1 MPIRGEEIRVTEDD
15 VTATARPSDNGRA
28 AGQRSMDAL
37 RAAFMQKIFSF
48 IQSASVEELAQI
60 RQAIDRRDPPGR
72 ANMGHRAVLSL
83 YLNLTPWLILFP
95 VVMIPA
101 MLGGWFYQ
109 LFRREFQFAVPLGNS
124 YELCPPSCNWLDIVV
139 WGTAVGGGLLL
150 WLLFSHLLRK
160 RLNKANKRADVRQ
173 PSN

>member
-72 ANMGHRAVLSL
+72 ANMLDRALLSL
-83 YLNLTPWLILFP
+83 YLNLTPFILSLVFIAPLVVWL
-95 VVMIPA
+95 
-101 MLGGWFYQ
+101 GWVYQ
-109 LFRREFQFAVPLGNS
+109 EIRPLLVGRAPS
-124 YELCPPSCNWLDIVV
+124 CPPACTWWDIAYWAGVGGV
-139 WGTAVGGGLLL
+139 SLITAVLVSY
-150 WLLFSHLLRK
+150 WLRG
-160 RLNKANKRADVRQ
+160 RLMQATKKG
-173 PSN
+173 